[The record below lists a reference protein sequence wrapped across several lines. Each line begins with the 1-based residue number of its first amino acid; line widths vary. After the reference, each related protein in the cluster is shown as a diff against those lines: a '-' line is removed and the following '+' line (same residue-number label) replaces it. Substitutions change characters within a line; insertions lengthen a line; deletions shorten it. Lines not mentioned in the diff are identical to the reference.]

1 MSNLSEQFSAVRNS
15 QLEAQMNFFQ
25 NYTARALEG
34 AQKILALN
42 LSLSRATIEK
52 SSSAIVELMAAKDP
66 RDLAALTTRTQEN
79 IGSLLAYHRAL
90 LAIASGAGAVPAE
103 AAAQVKPALAPEPA
117 DVPEPA
123 VVLAAALAPEPAAE
137 PAPAPAPEL
146 AAAEFAAP
154 VVEAE
159 LIAPVAE
166 PEVVV
171 PAATATPVAPPQ
183 AKVKAVVKAVRIQ
196 Y

>member
-123 VVLAAALAPEPAAE
+123 VVLAAALAPEL
-137 PAPAPAPEL
+137 APAPAPEL